1 MSLKVR
7 YDEEGD
13 VLYLTREG
21 KVVESEMVVWEI
33 DPGVNLVFGPGEQFL
48 AVEILGA
55 SRLLRE
61 VVESLSERAARS

>member
-1 MSLKVR
+1 M
-7 YDEEGD
+7 
-13 VLYLTREG
+13 
-21 KVVESEMVVWEI
+21 WEI

-61 VVESLSERAARS
+61 VVESLSQRAARS

>member
-13 VLYLTREG
+13 VLFLTREG
-21 KVVESEMVVWEI
+21 KAEEGELVVSEI